1 MVIPHSLRPAVL
13 TLLHEGHQGI
23 NRTKAL
29 ARKSIWWP
37 GISADITSLVTNC
50 EQCASTRVNLAEPLV
65 STVLPGRLWEL
76 VGVDLFHLRSQTF
89 ILVVDHHSRYP
100 EVVTLRSTTAQA
112 VVDVFKSIFARHGI
126 PREVRSDIGPPFS
139 SREFA
144 VLAASYGFDHVT
156 SSPHYAQSN
165 VEAERMVRTIKELFR
180 KAIDPHLAL
189 LSYRDTPGVDGFS
202 PAQLLM
208 GRQL

>member
-29 ARKSIWWP
+29 ARESIWWP

-50 EQCASTRVNLAEPLV
+50 EQCASTRVNHAEPLV
-65 STVLPGRLWEL
+65 STVLPGRPWEL

-89 ILVVDHHSRYP
+89 VLVVDYHSRYP
-100 EVVTLRSTTAQA
+100 DVVTLRSATAQA
-112 VVDVFKSIFARHGI
+112 VIDVLKSIFARHGI
-126 PREVRSDIGPPFS
+126 PREVRSDNGPPFS

-144 VLAASYGFDHVT
+144 ALAASYGFDHVT

-165 VEAERMVRTIKELFR
+165 GEAERMVRPSRSCFAKQQTLIWPCSATGTPPES
-180 KAIDPHLAL
+180 KASARP
-189 LSYRDTPGVDGFS
+189 SS
-202 PAQLLM
+202 
-208 GRQL
+208 